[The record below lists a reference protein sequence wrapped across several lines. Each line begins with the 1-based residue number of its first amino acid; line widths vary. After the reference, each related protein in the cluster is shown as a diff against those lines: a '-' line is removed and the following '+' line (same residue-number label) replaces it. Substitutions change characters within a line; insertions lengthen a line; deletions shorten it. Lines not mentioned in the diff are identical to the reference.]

1 MTNSF
6 YNGVSGIKTQNVGVD
21 IVANNIANVNTVGFK
36 RTSSEFADIFY
47 RRVASQSTNPTES
60 GGGSTLSASKVVY
73 EQGSFEDGENEFDVA
88 LSGKGFF
95 GVMGYNQTYYTRNG
109 EFVRDANGYL
119 VDSAGN
125 YVLGTMNPNF
135 TSITYSQRVAE
146 EMGRINGT
154 VVNSGYTVSNPN
166 ESFSIVRGAPQSA
179 LFVPRNLYYFP
190 EVTTAVSFK
199 GTLSSQKTWIDVNLF
214 AANAN
219 EKVKINKKDG
229 EEKTYT
235 LSLDLSTDD
244 VYSAAVGDKI
254 SIVVKDKNDKEYTI
268 TGELSAKL
276 NADGTTS
283 NTQFS
288 FTGDFVL
295 DSDDF
300 DPNNAVSSVSLKT
313 QQDFADSRNFGARI
327 YNSDG
332 SVSLLRY
339 TLDVVTPRTE
349 GNIVF
354 NVQARFYD
362 EANNAI
368 SEVSTG
374 TMTFNKN
381 GALIANTLTSVPNPY
396 GGTVSVSFGTPTNT
410 PATNGIGAGWDGVYL
425 KFDSNDADAI
435 DYTAN
440 GSAEGFFSQYQIGT
454 DGSLNAQFTNGKVV
468 TVGKLALY
476 NFINEQGLA
485 SLGSNNFI
493 ATSNSGAAS
502 FLYDSQGNYIYTA
515 NFVGKKRE
523 LSNTDLSTEL
533 TNLIVMQR
541 AFEASSK
548 SITTSDDMI
557 ETAIGLKR

>member
-1 MTNSF
+1 MNNSF

-21 IVANNIANVNTVGFK
+21 IVANNVANVNTIGFK

-60 GGGSTLSASKVVY
+60 GGGSMLSASKVVY
-73 EQGSFEDGENEFDVA
+73 EQGGFQEGESEFDVA
-88 LSGKGFF
+88 LSGRGFF

-119 VDSAGN
+119 VDSSGN
-125 YVLGTMNPNF
+125 FVLGTMNP
-135 TSITYSQRVAE
+135 TLSSITYSQRVAE

-154 VVNSGYTVSNPN
+154 PVSSGYTITNPN
-166 ESFSIVRGAPQSA
+166 ESFSIVRGATQTP

-199 GTLSSQKTWIDVNLF
+199 GTLSSQKSFVDVNL
-214 AANAN
+214 NN
-219 EKVKINKKDG
+219 DKVKVTKKDDAVDN
-229 EEKTYT
+229 TYT
-235 LSLDLSTDD
+235 ISADISTAD
-244 VYSAAVGDKI
+244 VYSAAIGDKI
-254 SIVVKDKNDKEYTI
+254 TITLKDKEGEEYSV

-276 NADGTTS
+276 NPDGTAS
-283 NTQFS
+283 DSEFS
-288 FTGDFVL
+288 FTGEFTADTGDFNE
-295 DSDDF
+295 DA
-300 DPNNAVSSVSLKT
+300 AVSAVSLKT
-313 QQDFADSRNFGARI
+313 QQDFAENRAFGARI

-339 TLDVVTPRTE
+339 TLEVVSPRTA

-354 NVQARFYD
+354 NVKAQFFD

-368 SEVSTG
+368 SEISTG
-374 TMTFNKN
+374 QMTFNEN
-381 GALIANTLTSVPNPY
+381 GALIGNTLSSVPNPY
-396 GGTVSVSFGTPTNT
+396 GGVVNVSFGTPTDT

-425 KFDSNDADAI
+425 KLGSNDADSI
-435 DYTAN
+435 DYSAN

-454 DGSLNAQFTNGKVV
+454 DGALLAQFTNGKVV

-493 ATSNSGAAS
+493 ATSNSGAPS
-502 FLYDSQGNYIYTA
+502 FLFDNQGNYIYTA
-515 NFVGKKRE
+515 NFAGKRLE

-548 SITTSDDMI
+548 SITTSDDMV

>member
-1 MTNSF
+1 MNNSF

-21 IVANNIANVNTVGFK
+21 IVANNVANVNTIGFK

-60 GGGSTLSASKVVY
+60 GGGSMLSASKVVY
-73 EQGSFEDGENEFDVA
+73 EQGGFQEGESEFDVA
-88 LSGKGFF
+88 LSGRGFF

-119 VDSAGN
+119 VDSSGN
-125 YVLGTMNPNF
+125 FVLGTMNP
-135 TSITYSQRVAE
+135 TLSSITYSQRVAE

-154 VVNSGYTVSNPN
+154 PVSSGYTITNPN
-166 ESFSIVRGAPQSA
+166 ENFSIVRGAAQTP

-199 GTLSSQKTWIDVNLF
+199 GTLSSQKSFVDVILSND
-214 AANAN
+214 
-219 EKVKINKKDG
+219 KVKVTKKGDG
-229 EEKTYT
+229 ADDKTYT
-235 LSLDLSTDD
+235 ISADISTDD
-244 VYSAAVGDKI
+244 VYSAALGDKI
-254 SIVVKDKNDKEYTI
+254 TIILKDKNDKEYSV

-283 NTQFS
+283 SSEFS
-288 FTGDFVL
+288 FIGEFIAETGDFNE
-295 DSDDF
+295 DT
-300 DPNNAVSSVSLKT
+300 AVSAVSLKT
-313 QQDFADSRNFGARI
+313 QQDFAENRTFGARI

-332 SVSLLRY
+332 SISLLRY
-339 TLDVVTPRTE
+339 TLEVVSPRTA

-354 NVQARFYD
+354 DVKAQFFD
-362 EANNAI
+362 EANNVI
-368 SEVSTG
+368 SEISTG
-374 TMTFNKN
+374 QMTFNEN
-381 GALIANTLTSVPNPY
+381 GALIGNTLTSVQNPY
-396 GGTVSVSFGTPTNT
+396 GGVVNVSFGTPTNT

-425 KFDSNDADAI
+425 KLGSNDADSI
-435 DYTAN
+435 DYSAN

-454 DGSLNAQFTNGKVV
+454 DGALLAQFTNGKVV

-493 ATSNSGAAS
+493 ATSNSGAPS
-502 FLYDSQGNYIYTA
+502 FLFDNQGNYIYTA
-515 NFVGKKRE
+515 NFAGKRLE

-548 SITTSDDMI
+548 SITTSDDMV